1 MNKIVEAVANNE
13 ENKKNI
19 TKKIEVRISEKVLLS
34 LEEAAAYTGVGVNK
48 LRALSESENCS
59 WVLWNGSKRLLKRE
73 RLRDFLIKEFSI

>member
-1 MNKIVEAVANNE
+1 MIEIREAVKNNE
-13 ENKKNI
+13 ERSNLKKV
-19 TKKIEVRISEKVLLS
+19 EVKISEKVLLS
-34 LEEAAAYTGVGVNK
+34 LEEAAAYTGIGVNK

>member
-1 MNKIVEAVANNE
+1 MIEIMEAVKNNE
-13 ENKKNI
+13 EKSNLKKV
-19 TKKIEVRISEKVLLS
+19 EVKISEKVLLS
-34 LEEAAAYTGVGVNK
+34 LEEAAAYTGIGVNK